1 MISTPYAPESAAG
14 VRWDDAAFGID
25 WPPAAE
31 RVIGERDLSWP
42 DFELRAS

>member
-25 WPPAAE
+25 WPAAE
-31 RVIGERDLSWP
+31 RVIGERDRGWL
-42 DFELRAS
+42 DFEPERG